1 MPVGV
6 GASAGAV
13 PKGMPG
19 QALEGIFLARQSPA
33 WCISQSDVQG
43 GPAPPSTW
51 WVGELRRTP
60 ATHAAA
66 TEARFARFKFS
77 RALSQS
83 CFSNKAREELGSGE
97 IPGSQ
102 PSRSSPGDQRADKS
116 EQTVSPQPYSG
127 AGASIPG
134 CPASLALPP
143 HLLPSETRCSLS
155 WLQPHCPRC
164 TRQTGKNPSA
174 SPAHAPLESGV
185 FT

>member
-1 MPVGV
+1 MGT
-6 GASAGAV
+6 SAGAV

-33 WCISQSDVQG
+33 WCISQSDVQR

-83 CFSNKAREELGSGE
+83 CFLNKAREELGSGE

-116 EQTVSPQPYSG
+116 EQTVSLQPYSG